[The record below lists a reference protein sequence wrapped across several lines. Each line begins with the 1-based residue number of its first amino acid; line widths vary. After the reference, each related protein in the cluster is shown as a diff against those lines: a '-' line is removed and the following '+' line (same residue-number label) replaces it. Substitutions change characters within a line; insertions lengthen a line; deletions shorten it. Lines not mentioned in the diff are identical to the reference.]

1 MVTSRVVL
9 INQADFK
16 LVQKWFPVQSSYI
29 PGIGFEA
36 ERFKLVSVDVDLERE
51 RLGLERSD
59 FVLLAVGELN
69 RNKNHITILK
79 ALKRLADPSVKLLLC
94 GVGGERARL
103 EQFVAT
109 NDLSSQVRFLGLRN
123 DVHVLMKCANLFV
136 HPSQR
141 EGLGVAPLEAMA
153 SGLPVVISDKHG
165 MSDYSVD
172 DVTGYVLRDPMDHAA
187 LCDVIKRCLNDRVGL
202 REKGLANASR
212 VDPYSL
218 DHVRDKIFEIFEK
231 HGKAS

>member
-141 EGLGVAPLEAMA
+141 EPW
-153 SGLPVVISDKHG
+153 SC
-165 MSDYSVD
+165 SV
-172 DVTGYVLRDPMDHAA
+172 G
-187 LCDVIKRCLNDRVGL
+187 G
-202 REKGLANASR
+202 
-212 VDPYSL
+212 
-218 DHVRDKIFEIFEK
+218 
-231 HGKAS
+231 HGKWASSRNFR